1 MVPVRS
7 KWSLRP
13 AWRRRVGRPGVVG
26 GSDTT
31 RRQPAQFGLPSTTP
45 AFLPRKAAFARLAH
59 LPVIGARWLL
69 WKDEANTLGH
79 PSSLWQQALT
89 ADGLGLAGTRAGC

>member
-13 AWRRRVGRPGVVG
+13 ARRRRVGRPGVVG

-45 AFLPRKAAFARLAH
+45 VFLPRNAAFARLAP
-59 LPVIGARWLL
+59 LPVIGGA
-69 WKDEANTLGH
+69 A
-79 PSSLWQQALT
+79 PSMESSAK
-89 ADGLGLAGTRAGC
+89 